1 VRGLEVFAFDVTDDL
16 VAEAVARC
24 SREDFGRWEQLVA
37 QAGHCVRPIRMVG
50 SVDQVDKAS
59 GEVRRVY
66 STEGEPDNCLFLPC
80 KTRRESVCPLC
91 ADVHRGHNYHLI
103 LAGLVGGKGVPLS
116 VVSHP
121 AVFATFTA
129 PGFGAV
135 HAHRTKGHQ
144 LQACRPRRGGERC
157 PHGVRVS
164 CSVVHPK
171 GGPRLGTPICPEC
184 FDYEGM
190 VLWNRM
196 APKLW
201 KRSTTFIRRR
211 LAAAA
216 GLKVRELKGVCK
228 VRFAKVAEYQQR
240 GALHFHAVIRL
251 DGVSEDDSLVPPPTE
266 FTTELLQQAIEETV
280 RDIRVV
286 GVDGLPELAWGE
298 EVHVRQLR
306 RGAPE
311 DLKGEAV
318 AAYVAKY
325 STKSAESLACG
336 ESGLSP
342 HIRRVIETAWELSS
356 RPAHKELRL
365 GEAARD
371 LGFRGHFSTRSPRYS
386 TTMTAIRRGQRE
398 FARRKRLPEGGRLL
412 DGWDRPEE
420 EDQVVVEARW
430 RFAGTGY
437 RTNGEAWLALSAAA
451 RAREHRRIVWELRTS
466 AGSELAV

>member
-1 VRGLEVFAFDVTDDL
+1 VRGLEAFAFDVTDDL

-24 SREDFGRWEQLVA
+24 SREDYPRWEQLVA
-37 QAGHCVRPIRMVG
+37 QAGHCVRPIRVAG

-59 GEVRRVY
+59 GEIRRVY
-66 STEGEPDNCLFLPC
+66 STESEPDNCLLLPC
-80 KTRRESVCPLC
+80 KTRRESVCPSC

-103 LAGLVGGKGVPLS
+103 LAGLVGGKGVPSS
-116 VVSHP
+116 VVEHP

-129 PGFGAV
+129 PSFGAV
-135 HAHRTKGHQ
+135 HSHRSKGHQ

-157 PHGVRVS
+157 RHGVRVG

-171 GGPRLGTPICPEC
+171 GDPCVGTPICPEC

-201 KRSTTFIRRR
+201 KRSTTFTRRR
-211 LAAAA
+211 LAMAA
-216 GLKVRELKGVCK
+216 GIPVRELKGLCK

-251 DGVSEDDSLVPPPTE
+251 DGVTEDDMLVPPPAECTA
-266 FTTELLQQAIEETV
+266 ELLQQAIEETV
-280 RDIRVV
+280 RDLKVV
-286 GVDGLPELAWGE
+286 GIDGLPVLRWGE
-298 EVHVRQLR
+298 EVHVRHLR

-325 STKSAESLACG
+325 STKSAESLASG
-336 ESGLSP
+336 DGLSP
-342 HIRRVIETAWELSS
+342 HIRRVIDTAWELAS
-356 RPAHKELRL
+356 RPEHKDLRL
-365 GEAARD
+365 AEAARD
-371 LGFRGHFSTRSPRYS
+371 LGYRGHFSTRSPRYS
-386 TTMTAIRRGQRE
+386 TTITGIRQGQRE

-412 DGWDRPEE
+412 DAWDRPED
-420 EDQVVVEARW
+420 EDQVVVEAQW

-451 RAREHRRIVWELRTS
+451 RARERWRIVWELRTT
-466 AGSELAV
+466 AGSELAG